1 MAQIRPDQGW
11 DGGGSFAFAFGSA
24 AVMGGDGVSVSTRE
38 GAMVARNSC
47 ALTGWL
53 DALPYNSG
61 SVLLNSNIAFSDIHG
76 G

>member
-1 MAQIRPDQGW
+1 MLAQIHLGQGW
-11 DGGGSFAFAFGSA
+11 DGGGSFGSA

-53 DALPYNSG
+53 DALT
-61 SVLLNSNIAFSDIHG
+61 
-76 G
+76 